1 MDALRFAL
9 TLTVELIS
17 LFLVISTVVYF
28 VVGKLTPERVR
39 SVLGGR
45 SRWSGVPL
53 AAGLGALTPFCS
65 CSSVPLVNGMRVAG
79 IPTASL
85 VAFLIASPLIN
96 PIAVGLLGTAVG
108 IRYAVL
114 YAVLGVGFA
123 MLAGVVVERWY
134 AASARRSPTVTG
146 EAAASPETA
155 VCSRSA
161 CAPAPRPAMPHAL
174 LAVSASGAAGGGIA
188 ALDAR
193 AGGTCCVAIPAP
205 VMPPIMGSL
214 RTALGKAVLDL
225 RKLWLALVLAIVVGA
240 VIRGYVPADLLARVA
255 GPEQPWAIPAAALL
269 GVPVYASVV
278 VLLPLATTL
287 LAKGV
292 GVGAVTAFLMGASG
306 FSLPEGIMLSRI
318 LPRDLLIRVVA
329 VFTLGVILIGCTF
342 QALLG

>member
-17 LFLVISTVVYF
+17 LFLVISTVVYL
-28 VVGKLTPERVR
+28 VVEKLTPERVR

-108 IRYAVL
+108 VRYAVL
-114 YAVLGVGFA
+114 YAVMGVGFA

-174 LAVSASGAAGGGIA
+174 LALSGAGGGIA
-188 ALDAR
+188 ALDSR
-193 AGGTCCVAIPAP
+193 AAGACCVAIPAP
-205 VMPPIMGSL
+205 VMPPIMASL
-214 RTALGKAVLDL
+214 RTAFGKAVLDL

-255 GPEQPWAIPAAALL
+255 GPGQPWAIPAAALL
-269 GVPVYASVV
+269 G
-278 VLLPLATTL
+278 
-287 LAKGV
+287 
-292 GVGAVTAFLMGASG
+292 
-306 FSLPEGIMLSRI
+306 
-318 LPRDLLIRVVA
+318 
-329 VFTLGVILIGCTF
+329 
-342 QALLG
+342 